1 MLHEK
6 TTYYVIH
13 KETLREA
20 KEVIMKDKILSLT
33 IKILNWIST
42 QLLLTYLKTAILDHE
57 GKRHIMQLHIS

>member
-20 KEVIMKDKILSLT
+20 KEDIMKDTILSLT
-33 IKILNWIST
+33 IKILYPFNTTS
-42 QLLLTYLKTAILDHE
+42 A
-57 GKRHIMQLHIS
+57 HIFEDRYIGS